1 MRFIIYGAG
10 AIGGVVGARLHQAG
24 NEVALI
30 ARGEHLKA
38 IQRDGL
44 RLEAW
49 EESVTLAIPAVGD
62 PAEIEFRPDDV
73 VFLCMKTQD
82 TAEALVRLTHAAP
95 AQIGVVCAQN
105 GVENE
110 RLAIRH
116 FANVYGMVV
125 MLPATHL
132 TPGVVIASSSPTTGM
147 LDIGRYPH
155 GVDQT
160 AESIA
165 EALNGATF
173 NSLAQERVMR
183 WKYSKL
189 LMNLGNAVQAACGP
203 DADVADVYRE
213 LREEALACYAAADID
228 CASAEETRERR
239 AGGLELRPVGGQ
251 MRQGGSTW
259 QSLSR
264 GTGSVESDYL
274 NGEIVMLG
282 RLHGVP
288 TPANATAQ
296 RIARR
301 MATEKRPPGSM
312 TPGELKAEIGRAKS
326 VGLENQR
333 LHAVQ

>member
-10 AIGGVVGARLHQAG
+10 AIGGVIGARLHQAG
-24 NEVALI
+24 NDVVLV
-30 ARGEHLKA
+30 ARGEHLRA

-49 EESVTLAIPAVGD
+49 EESATLEIPAVGD
-62 PAEIEFRPDDV
+62 PSEIEFKPGDL

-82 TAEALVRLTHAAP
+82 TEDALVRLALAAP
-95 AQIGVVCAQN
+95 SDIAVVCAQN

-116 FANVYGMVV
+116 FENVYGMVV

-132 TPGVVIASSSPTTGM
+132 EPGVVIASSSPTTGM
-147 LDIGRYPH
+147 LDIGRYPT
-155 GVDQT
+155 GSDEV
-160 AESIA
+160 AEQIA
-165 EALNGATF
+165 EALNSATF
-173 NSLAQERVMR
+173 QSVAQERVMR

-203 DADVADVYRE
+203 GADVADIHRQ
-213 LREEALACYAAADID
+213 LRDEALACYAAAGID
-228 CASAEETRERR
+228 CATAEETRERR

-301 MATEKRPPGSM
+301 LAVEGQPPGSI
-312 TPGELKAEIGRAKS
+312 TPQDLAEEIGRVRA
-326 VGLENQR
+326 
-333 LHAVQ
+333 AVRNPA